1 MLLTL
6 SSNCT
11 HNQHRSLSSLSL
23 CPRPNQQIQMIQQMR
38 RQLIASGVNPGL
50 LPADIDLNMM
60 SSEGLASVGAA
71 MSGLQN
77 ATVTAALTREGANAS
92 SRSPSHGDRSRDS
105 SPTHSESSH
114 KGGDRLSSP
123 LSTKSSDKDVERL
136 REVCKPKEEKTL
148 PVINFADKYLSPSNP
163 LSDTLYCKDHALSS
177 PLTRNP
183 LEILQE
189 KTAASLSSL
198 PLPLGFRS
206 SSSMDIKPPSSS
218 SSLLNSSALF
228 ASSPSLSALQKET
241 DALKPSP
248 ILPPLSIPMTAEDYK
263 GYIQRGTSKCF
274 TMCLSLILILL
285 LPAPS
290 HPFPFS
296 AETLTMPCLSSR
308 SRLRDLWH
316 ELLV

>member
-1 MLLTL
+1 
-6 SSNCT
+6 
-11 HNQHRSLSSLSL
+11 
-23 CPRPNQQIQMIQQMR
+23 MIQQMR

-77 ATVTAALTREGANAS
+77 ATVSAALTREGSRTA

-105 SPTHSESSH
+105 SPAHSESSH
-114 KGGDRLSSP
+114 KGGECLSP
-123 LSTKSSDKDVERL
+123 LVSTKSIDKDIERL
-136 REVCKPKEEKTL
+136 REVCRPREEKTL
-148 PVINFADKYLSPSNP
+148 STIDYAEKYLSPSRP
-163 LSDTLYCKDHALSS
+163 LSDSPYCKDHVLSA

-198 PLPLGFRS
+198 PLPLVFRS

-248 ILPPLSIPMTAEDYK
+248 ILPPLNIPMTAEDYK
-263 GYIQRGTSKCF
+263 GYIQRGT
-274 TMCLSLILILL
+274 
-285 LPAPS
+285 
-290 HPFPFS
+290 
-296 AETLTMPCLSSR
+296 
-308 SRLRDLWH
+308 
-316 ELLV
+316 